1 MLALA
6 ATAWATPT
14 ALTQEPRSR
23 ATFPKLSATRATP
36 AAPVASE
43 WPPCRRTSISP
54 RGARCRQPR
63 LLAARERPWWPLQR
77 AAPADDAKKC
87 NVHLLEAPRARN
99 VHLASLYLALFCLIS
114 VKAVTTQALPGVLAA
129 TLSQPERVAE
139 ALGAWTAIGAALEF
153 ASLPALGALSDSL
166 GRRPMML
173 ALAALTLV
181 LRLAVVAA
189 PCAAAVIASR
199 VVVSSLVN
207 GFLVLVAASVSDLC
221 AAARNSARNSRNSA
235 RAIRRAIL

>member
-6 ATAWATPT
+6 ATAWAAP
-14 ALTQEPRSR
+14 AARPAPELRHR
-23 ATFPKLSATRATP
+23 ATLASGSDAAAP
-36 AAPVASE
+36 AATAAYHF
-43 WPPCRRTSISP
+43 PPCRRTSISP

-77 AAPADDAKKC
+77 AAPADDAKTC
-87 NVHLLEAPRARN
+87 DVHLLEAPRARN

-207 GFLVLVAASVSDLC
+207 GFLVLVAASVADLC
-221 AAARNSARNSRNSA
+221 AAARNSARNSGA
-235 RAIRRAIL
+235 AIRRAIL